1 MFHDDEYDHSLNNHI
16 LPVPYQLYKRSTRAN
31 SLRDKTSTLGDI
43 LQSLLLSSAV
53 ADKCRTNCQNANSSL
68 TDFCLV
74 LFWEHSPW
82 WTSLFSSIFFVELS
96 SREANPRCS
105 VALLCDASP
114 STACWLVLFS
124 FFFLLLPLL
133 VHTDAH
139 QVSPF
144 HEFNIFAQWINF
156 LSSCSALAPI
166 ITVFDFII
174 TIFRVRIYQKS
185 IVFPSVLSDLKH
197 FFFVCVSRISGL
209 LSFWRFEVLC
219 KITFQDG
226 SATGFL
232 HWKFSLAKVA
242 TSHFL
247 RITTWFCHY
256 SETNGHILWGGVLF
270 SLPGVNLEGITGLVV
285 VVWVGPY
292 ANNPSIYSFCD
303 SASLFLLI

>member
-124 FFFLLLPLL
+124 FFLLLLPLL

-144 HEFNIFAQWINF
+144 HEFNIFCTVNKFPLIM
-156 LSSCSALAPI
+156 LSTC
-166 ITVFDFII
+166 TN
-174 TIFRVRIYQKS
+174 
-185 IVFPSVLSDLKH
+185 H
-197 FFFVCVSRISGL
+197 N
-209 LSFWRFEVLC
+209 SFWLYYNDLQSKNIPEKYCF
-219 KITFQDG
+219 
-226 SATGFL
+226 
-232 HWKFSLAKVA
+232 
-242 TSHFL
+242 
-247 RITTWFCHY
+247 
-256 SETNGHILWGGVLF
+256 
-270 SLPGVNLEGITGLVV
+270 
-285 VVWVGPY
+285 
-292 ANNPSIYSFCD
+292 SFCFIW
-303 SASLFLLI
+303 LKTFFLCVCQSYFRFAVFLKIWSFV